1 MTKITV
7 ISHLTPQE
15 WKASWEDKVVEDS
28 KESMR
33 AYQQYEC
40 FCGHFQSPT
49 EFELCHHKEYEVKSM
64 SLGMYFHGNIEAD
77 PQGSKITGTIGK
89 KRSTNLFLCLGAI
102 LCLIAMFG
110 SIAKGD
116 YRVLITAVVLFGIL
130 VFVYLTRPK
139 KEQQML
145 IKHLEKISFDD
156 TFHGK
161 APLSARK
168 HLKKKRSLK
177 DRATIPSDRS

>member
-1 MTKITV
+1 MANITI

-64 SLGMYFHGNIEAD
+64 SLGMYFRGNVEVD

-110 SIAKGD
+110 SIPQGD
-116 YRVLITAVVLFGIL
+116 YRVLITAAVLLGIL
-130 VFVYLTRPK
+130 IFVYLTKPK

-177 DRATIPSDRS
+177 DRATILSDR